1 MDIKGYIVMVVC
13 VCVSSSIVTLLA
25 PEGESGIGRQVRVAA
40 GIVTA
45 LAVIAPLIGMI
56 EEIGEID
63 ISGIVSEQDDKTE
76 EYQSIFE
83 GQIGKFEEE
92 NTKDGIKSILE
103 KSFDID
109 PSECSVAVSFDE
121 DNGEKRLK
129 RVSITLYGSAIWSD
143 SSAIE
148 GYLRELLECEIILA
162 VGK

>member
-1 MDIKGYIVMVVC
+1 MDIKGYIVTVIC
-13 VCVSSSIVTLLA
+13 VCVSSSIVSLLA
-25 PEGESGIGRQVRVAA
+25 PEGESGIARQVRVAA

-45 LAVIAPLIGMI
+45 LAVIAPIIGI
-56 EEIGEID
+56 VEKIGETD
-63 ISGIVSEQDDKTE
+63 ISGIVSEQDGKTE

-83 GQIGKFEEE
+83 DQIGKLEAE

-103 KSFDID
+103 KGFHIE

-121 DNGEKRLK
+121 NNGEKRLK
-129 RVSITLYGSAIWSD
+129 RVNITLYGSAVWSD

-148 GYLRELLECEIILA
+148 DYLRELLECEIIIA